1 LEDIIF
7 APLKILKNKITMK
20 KVFAILAVAGVMAA
34 CNNGENKEVKAD
46 TPVVKADSS
55 AIKVDS
61 SAVKVDSAAA
71 KVDSTKK

>member
-1 LEDIIF
+1 
-7 APLKILKNKITMK
+7 MK

-46 TPVVKADSS
+46 TPVVKVDSAS
-55 AIKVDS
+55 MKVDS
-61 SAVKVDSAAA
+61 AAVKVDSAAA

>member
-1 LEDIIF
+1 
-7 APLKILKNKITMK
+7 MK

-46 TPVVKADSS
+46 TPVVK
-55 AIKVDS
+55 VDS
-61 SAVKVDSAAA
+61 AAAIVDSAAVKVDSAAA